1 MTDAGAGWLADALGV
16 PPAPFVA
23 YPAPEV
29 DPLLRAPRGAASGPG
44 GARSSIRDSLST
56 RAHGGDGDPFLEA
69 APPGAAD
76 DPTGP
81 AAPGAMLRDLTRAA
95 QRWAPDAAVRR
106 CGLYPVPSRD
116 VELVRTVDRGRG
128 RGHVGAVQRCGRA
141 QCPHC
146 WAGIC
151 AVRARELS
159 RGVTWWR
166 AQGGRVWL
174 VTLTIRHR
182 RGDAIERF
190 RGGMFGAWSSM
201 LATREWQ
208 AFRRDHALRLD
219 DGSVVRV
226 GYARAFEATAGEHG
240 YHPHFHA
247 LVSTSYETTE
257 ADVYRA
263 VCEGWRRAVARMLPG
278 HEPTAKGLDVR
289 ECDDEMG
296 AAYVAKMGFEVSAA
310 LKEATTS
317 KTSRTMMG
325 LLRAANEGDADAGRT
340 WRRFARATKGVRV
353 LEWSRDSPRN
363 PDAWRRLAGVRA
375 TTDEQAA
382 ERAERDAMRG
392 RVLVARVPRDVWFM
406 AWRSRDAIEGIMRA
420 VSDGSRAGVVEVVR
434 ERIGST
440 AADAVRLASR
450 TVRDATHPAIATR
463 RLRGR
468 VEAMRDSEWKEF
480 LSTRRALKDG
490 RKFERYKRP
499 EAPLRW

>member
-1 MTDAGAGWLADALGV
+1 MNDAGAGWLADALGV
-16 PPAPFVA
+16 RPAPFVA

-44 GARSSIRDSLST
+44 GARPSIRDSLS
-56 RAHGGDGDPFLEA
+56 AGGLDVGGPPFPEP
-69 APPGAAD
+69 APPGAGESPSGHD
-76 DPTGP
+76 
-81 AAPGAMLRDLTRAA
+81 APGGRLRALQRAA
-95 QRWAPDAAVRR
+95 QRWAPDAPIRR

-116 VELVRTVDRGRG
+116 VELVRTVERGKG
-128 RGHVGAVQRCGRA
+128 RGHIGAVQRCGRA

-166 AQGGRVWL
+166 ARGGRVWL
-174 VTLTIRHR
+174 VTLTIRHH

-208 AFRRDHALRLD
+208 AFRRDHALTLD
-219 DGSVVRV
+219 DGSTVRV
-226 GYARAFEATAGEHG
+226 GYARAFEANEGKHG

-247 LVSTSYETTE
+247 LVATSHETTQG
-257 ADVYRA
+257 DVYRV
-263 VCEGWRRAVARMLPG
+263 VCGGWRRAVARMLPG
-278 HEPTAKGLDVR
+278 HEPTDHGLDVR
-289 ECDDEMG
+289 ECDDAMG

-310 LKEATTS
+310 LKEATTA
-317 KTSRTMMG
+317 KESRTMVG
-325 LLRAANEGDADAGRT
+325 LLHAAAGGDAQAGRR

-353 LEWSRDSPRN
+353 LEWSRDSPKN
-363 PDAWRRLAGVRA
+363 PDAWRRLAGVKM

-392 RVLVARVPRDVWFM
+392 RSMVARVPRDVWFN
-406 AWRSRDAIEGIMRA
+406 AWRSRDATEGILRA
-420 VSDGSRAGVVEVVR
+420 TADGSRRAVVDVVR
-434 ERIGST
+434 QHLGDR

-450 TVRDATHPAIATR
+450 TVRDDRCMAVETR
-463 RLRGR
+463 RLRAK
-468 VEAMRDSEWKEF
+468 VKAADDAAWDEF
-480 LSTRRALKDG
+480 LSRHRALKDG
-490 RKFERYKRP
+490 RKWERFDRP
-499 EAPLRW
+499 RAPLRP